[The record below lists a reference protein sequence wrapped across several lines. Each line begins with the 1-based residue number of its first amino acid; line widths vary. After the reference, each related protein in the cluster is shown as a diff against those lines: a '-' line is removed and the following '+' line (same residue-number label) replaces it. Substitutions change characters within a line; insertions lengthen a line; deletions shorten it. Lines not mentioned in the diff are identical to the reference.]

1 MAQRIDVL
9 ARVARQADLMA
20 RPDAALVQKGETS
33 YLLVKRILDLV
44 VASVLLVLLAPLLL
58 LIALLIHLD
67 SPGPVLLTQK
77 RVGQGG
83 RIFGF
88 FKFRTMFQ
96 HINCEAHREFAC
108 NYVSGRF
115 QPADRAGAALFKPAA
130 KQVTRV
136 GRILRRASLDELPQL
151 LNVLRG
157 EMSLVGP
164 RPSIYYELEAY
175 KPWHL
180 RRLEAL
186 PGMTGWA
193 QIHGRSTLAFDRIVE
208 LDLEYLRSRSLRKD
222 LVILLRTV
230 PVVVS
235 GKGAG

>member
-9 ARVARQADLMA
+9 ARVARQVSSTTEPRVIPAQKDE
-20 RPDAALVQKGETS
+20 AA
-33 YLLVKRILDLV
+33 YLLAKRILDLLI
-44 VASVLLVLLAPLLL
+44 AGTLLVVLFPLLL

-67 SPGPVLLTQK
+67 SPGPVLLTQR
-77 RVGQGG
+77 RVGKGG

-88 FKFRTMFQ
+88 HKFRTMFRQ
-96 HINCEAHREFAC
+96 VNCESHRDLVC
-108 NYVSGRF
+108 NFVSGQF
-115 QPADRAGAALFKPAA
+115 QHDLVGSAIFKPAV
-130 KQVTRV
+130 KQVTRF
-136 GRILRRASLDELPQL
+136 GRILRRTSLDELPQL
-151 LNVLRG
+151 LNVLKG

-193 QIHGRSTLAFDRIVE
+193 QIHGRSALAFDKIVS
-208 LDLEYLRSRSLRKD
+208 LDLEYIKSRSLGKD
-222 LVILLRTV
+222 LDILLRTV
-230 PVVVS
+230 PVVLS